1 MIWKTCCALHNMLLV
16 SDGLNNEWECTS
28 TNEPNMDCLN
38 GDIPF
43 AISRLNNVI
52 PRQLYADDTD
62 QLTSNVGRQKISKQT
77 INVVRELSHELFQQ
91 KLIQHFDICWRQ
103 NEIWWPSQMKN

>member
-1 MIWKTCCALHNMLLV
+1 
-16 SDGLNNEWECTS
+16 
-28 TNEPNMDCLN
+28 MDCLN

-62 QLTSNVGRQKISKQT
+62 QLTSNVGRQNISKQT

-103 NEIWWPSQMKN
+103 NEIRWPSRMKK